1 MASDAIKGTDG
12 RLLISTTSGTPEVV
26 GYVDSWSVSPS
37 KDVQE
42 VTYLGAD
49 SKEYV
54 EGLISGTVSASGMW
68 TLSSTHNQRP
78 LLNQFMKVSS
88 STGSTTAISD
98 SNIKFEGYL
107 TYSTASGEEKQ
118 YVEADLISSGFSLE
132 VSADSFH
139 SFSYEGTVN
148 GDMTY
153 KIRSNT

>member
-12 RLLISTTSGTPEVV
+12 RLYLSTTTGSPSLIGL
-26 GYVDSWSVSPS
+26 VDSWSISPS

-54 EGLISGTVSASGMW
+54 EGLISATVSASGML
-68 TLSSTHNQRP
+68 TLSSSHGVRDTII
-78 LLNQFMKVSS
+78 NQFMKVSTAS
-88 STGSTTAISD
+88 ASTTAIND
-98 SNIKFEGYL
+98 NGIKFQGYVYK
-107 TYSTASGEEKQ
+107 TTSGSGDH
-118 YVEADLISSGFSLE
+118 YVEADLISSGMSIE
-132 VSADSFH
+132 VSADNFH

-153 KIRSNT
+153 VVTT